1 MRSTSNNLDLRLSSE
16 MERGFPGGSVSKES
30 TCNAENQGSV
40 PGLGR
45 SPGEGNGYTLQY
57 SCLENPVDRGAR
69 WATAH
74 GDAVSD
80 MIDTHSETEG
90 GSCGAEP
97 FTHGIWFHL
106 QVGRVRIQ
114 LNSQTPWRHPHTHI
128 HTVEWGRG
136 TLLHILTSQSS
147 FTLPKP

>member
-1 MRSTSNNLDLRLSSE
+1 
-16 MERGFPGGSVSKES
+16 MERGFHGGSVTKES
-30 TCNAENQGSV
+30 TCNAENPGSI

-57 SCLENPVDRGAR
+57 SCLENPVDRGAW
-69 WATAH
+69 WATVN

-97 FTHGIWFHL
+97 FTHGI
-106 QVGRVRIQ
+106 
-114 LNSQTPWRHPHTHI
+114 
-128 HTVEWGRG
+128 
-136 TLLHILTSQSS
+136 
-147 FTLPKP
+147 